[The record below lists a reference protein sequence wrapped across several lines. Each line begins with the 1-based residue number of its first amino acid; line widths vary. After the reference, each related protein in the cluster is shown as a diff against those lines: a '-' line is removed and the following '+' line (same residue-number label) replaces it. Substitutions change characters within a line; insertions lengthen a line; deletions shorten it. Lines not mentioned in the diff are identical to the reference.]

1 VLIAQ
6 QIKAAR
12 ALLGWDQQE
21 LAHHSKVGIATI
33 RRIEAND
40 GPVKS
45 TTTTTWRLQEALERA
60 GIIFIDGDD
69 RAGPGVRLATPTKG
83 RGG

>member
-1 VLIAQ
+1 MLIAQ

-12 ALLGWDQQE
+12 ALLGWDQQK
-21 LAHHSKVGIATI
+21 LARESNVGIATI

-45 TTTTTWRLQEALERA
+45 TTTTTWRLQKSLEKA

-69 RAGPGVRLATPTKG
+69 RAGPGVRLATPTRGKG
-83 RGG
+83 G